1 MSRRR
6 LLITAVTSVSS
17 LALAGAGLAGPT
29 WAAAGQGAG
38 GQGQAC
44 SAGAHTLSPP
54 GAHVYPDTGNGGYT
68 SVHTDVHLVYDATAN
83 KFLPGNHVVLTDR
96 ATQCLTSFSLDF
108 ERKSANTADGPDMTV
123 NSVTVN
129 GHAAAFTFVQPTYPG
144 DPNGQNDPNPQAHEA
159 SQNNPVGGPEN
170 NPLPPACSPEL
181 PDTDA
186 AANSLNGTQCPANKL
201 VITPKTPIRDGS
213 AFTVKVSYTGR
224 PGVHNDGDGTTEGWF
239 RASDGAFVTTEPVG
253 SEDWMPLN
261 DYPTAKPTY
270 DFYDTVSAGK
280 TGVANGVLESVTRHA
295 PDKQFPGGSA
305 TWHWHSRAPIASYL
319 VEDSIGNYTLTSRT
333 GSDGIRYY
341 QAQDASISADQQ
353 QKNLAIMN
361 QQQDITDFES
371 QFNGPF
377 PFTSDGIII
386 GTPEASFEEE
396 MQTMITFAGGEID
409 LGTLYHENMHQWW
422 GDNVT
427 EGAYNLTFFKEGM
440 ATLGED
446 LQAARDAET
455 KAGGPGTA
463 AGQKAFTGSLIAQFN
478 KTYARA
484 GSFWTTAPSNP
495 TPFGLFANAGTYE
508 RPAAA
513 YIARVADPRHRQV
526 HQGPAA
532 DPASLRRR
540 PHHRSPARSRL
551 PSLAAQQERGLR
563 KQAQPVLH
571 PVVRHRLPE
580 RRRHQQARHHRARAG
595 WCGLLRRQ
603 RRLPRVARA
612 PQEARRRVTAPLSRA
627 MASRSAAAS
636 GRSPNVSDS
645 IGPLNQC
652 PRGQRI
658 LALSSAP
665 SVERIR

>member
-1 MSRRR
+1 MARRR
-6 LLITAVTSVSS
+6 LLITAVTSVSA

-29 WAAAGQGAG
+29 WAAAAGQGG
-38 GQGQAC
+38 AC

-54 GAHVYPDTGNGGYT
+54 GAHVYPETGNGGYT
-68 SVHTDVHLVYDATAN
+68 SVHTAVHVVYDGAAN

-123 NSVTVN
+123 RSVTVN
-129 GHAAAFTFVQPTYPG
+129 GHAAAFAFVQPTYPG
-144 DPNGQNDPNPQAHEA
+144 DPNGQDDPNPLAHET
-159 SQNNPVGGPEN
+159 SQNNPVGGPAH

-213 AFTVKVSYTGR
+213 AFTVKVSYTGK

-239 RASDGAFVTTEPVG
+239 RSSDGGFVTTEPVG

-261 DYPTAKPTY
+261 DHPTAKPTY
-270 DFYDTVSAGK
+270 DFYDTVAAGL
-280 TGVANGVLESVTRHA
+280 TAVANGVLKSVTHHG
-295 PDKQFPGGSA
+295 PDARFSGGSA
-305 TWHWHSRAPIASYL
+305 TFHWHSRAPIASYL
-319 VEDSIGNYTLTSRT
+319 VENSVGHYTLTSRV

-341 QAQDASISADQQ
+341 QAQDASISAAQQ

-371 QFNGPF
+371 QFNGRF

-386 GTPEASFEEE
+386 GTPDASFEEE

-409 LGTLYHENMHQWW
+409 LDTLYHENMHQWW

-427 EGAYNLTFFKEGM
+427 EGGYNLTFFKEGM

-463 AGQKAFTGSLIAQFN
+463 AGKKAFTGSLIAQFN

-484 GSFWTTAPSNP
+484 GSFWTAAPSNP
-495 TPFGLFANAGTYE
+495 TPFGLFSNAPTYE

-513 YIARVADPRHRQV
+513 YIALWQILGTARFTKALQQIQRHYGGGHITEPQLEAGFR
-526 HQGPAA
+526 H
-532 DPASLRRR
+532 SL
-540 PHHRSPARSRL
+540 PN
-551 PSLAAQQERGLR
+551 
-563 KQAQPVLH
+563 K
-571 PVVRHRLPE
+571 
-580 RRRHQQARHHRARAG
+580 
-595 WCGLLRRQ
+595 
-603 RRLPRVARA
+603 
-612 PQEARRRVTAPLSRA
+612 
-627 MASRSAAAS
+627 SAACENRLSQFFTQWFDTAYPSGGGANKPAITGPGLAGAGFYDAS
-636 GRSPNVSDS
+636 G
-645 IGPLNQC
+645 GC
-652 PRGQRI
+652 P
-658 LALSSAP
+658 A
-665 SVERIR
+665 